1 MRAYDG
7 IDADGDMDHD
17 ADAACATLPQW
28 LPAAVHLGG
37 GKLGKMHGQRLEV
50 RQEGGRSGRR

>member
-50 RQEGGRSGRR
+50 SQEGGK